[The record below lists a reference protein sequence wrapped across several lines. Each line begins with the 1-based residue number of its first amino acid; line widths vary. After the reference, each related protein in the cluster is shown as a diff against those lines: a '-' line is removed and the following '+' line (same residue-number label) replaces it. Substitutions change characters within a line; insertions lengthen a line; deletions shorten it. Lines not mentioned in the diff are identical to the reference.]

1 MHLSNRQL
9 YYQHLA
15 VPANVPEALEIVKA
29 EGIYL
34 YTDKGEKYVDLV
46 SGVSVS
52 NIGHRHPQVVEA
64 IKKQVDHYM
73 HLMVYGEF
81 IQSPQVQLAGKLAEN
96 LPKSL
101 DAVYLV
107 NSGSEAIEGAMKLAK
122 RSTGRSEII
131 AFKNAYHGG
140 TQGALSI
147 LGNEEM
153 KYAFRPLLPDIRF
166 LNFNNFDELNQ
177 ITEKTAAVVVEAVQ
191 AEAGI
196 ILPEQGY
203 LSAIRKRCSEVGC
216 ELILDDIQMGFGR
229 TGKLFSFENFD
240 FVPDIMCLAKGMG
253 GGMPIGAFVSSKEK
267 MNLLHF
273 NPILGHITTFGGHP
287 VSAAAALAS
296 LEVLTESDLIEQVDA
311 KGKRFYDAL
320 IKHPKV
326 KEIRQIGLML
336 AVELIDEQSAT
347 AIMPVLFTN
356 RLIVDQFLFS
366 RTSFRIA
373 PPLTITLEEVD
384 EIIKTVIISLD
395 QIDK

>member
-240 FVPDIMCLAKGMG
+240 FVPDIMCIAKGMG

-296 LEVLTESDLIEQVDA
+296 LDVLTESDLIEQVDA

>member
-34 YTDKGEKYVDLV
+34 HTHTGDKYVDLV

-52 NIGHRHPQVVEA
+52 NLGHRHPKVVKA
-64 IKKQVDHYM
+64 IKDQVDKYM

-81 IQSPQVQLAGKLAEN
+81 IQSPQVQLAGKLTEN
-96 LPKSL
+96 LPSQL
-101 DAVYLV
+101 DAVFLV

-166 LNFNNFDELNQ
+166 LEFNNFEDLTW
-177 ITEKTAAVVVEAVQ
+177 ITEKTAAVVVESIQ

-196 ILPEQGY
+196 ILPKKGFLKALRQ
-203 LSAIRKRCSEVGC
+203 RCTDKGC

-229 TGKLFSFENFD
+229 TGKLFSFENYD
-240 FVPDIMCLAKGMG
+240 FIPDIITLAKGMG
-253 GGMPIGAFVSSKEK
+253 GGMPIGAFASSKEK
-267 MNLLHF
+267 MNLLQHQ
-273 NPILGHITTFGGHP
+273 PALGHITTFGGHP

-296 LEVLTESDLIEQVDA
+296 LEVLTETDLIEQADA
-311 KGKRFYDAL
+311 KGKRFADAL
-320 IKHPKV
+320 TNHSKV

-336 AVELIDEQSAT
+336 AVELLNVEIAAD
-347 AIMPVLFTN
+347 IMPKLFAN
-356 RLIVDQFLFS
+356 RLIVDQFLFNRS
-366 RTSFRIA
+366 SFRIA
-373 PPLTITLEEVD
+373 PPLTITFDEID
-384 EIIKTVIISLD
+384 EIIETVIKSLD
-395 QIDK
+395 QIEI

>member
-34 YTDKGEKYVDLV
+34 HTDTGEKYIDLV

-52 NIGHRHPQVVEA
+52 NLGHRHPKIVEA
-64 IKKQVDHYM
+64 IKNQVDKYM

-81 IQSPQVQLAGKLAEN
+81 IQSPQVQLAGKLTEN
-96 LPKSL
+96 LPDSL
-101 DAVYLV
+101 DAVFLV

-166 LNFNNFDELNQ
+166 LEFNNFDDLAL
-177 ITEKTAAVVVEAVQ
+177 ITEKTAAIVVESIQ

-196 ILPEQGY
+196 ILPEEGFLQA
-203 LSAIRKRCSEVGC
+203 LRKRCTKVGC

-229 TGKLFSFENFD
+229 TGKLFSFENYD
-240 FVPDIMCLAKGMG
+240 FVPDIITLAKGMG

-267 MNLLHF
+267 MNLLQHQ
-273 NPILGHITTFGGHP
+273 PALGHITTFGGHP
-287 VSAAAALAS
+287 VSSAAALATI
-296 LEVLTESDLIEQVDA
+296 EILTETKLVEEANA
-311 KGKRFYDAL
+311 KGKRFANAL
-320 IKHPKV
+320 LNHPKV
-326 KEIRQIGLML
+326 KEVRQIGLML
-336 AVELIDEQSAT
+336 AVELINDEIAT
-347 AIMPVLFTN
+347 DIMPILFAN
-356 RLIVDQFLFS
+356 HLIVDQFLFNRS
-366 RTSFRIA
+366 SFRIA
-373 PPLTITLEEVD
+373 PPLTITLDEID
-384 EIIKTVIISLD
+384 EIIKTLIRSLD
-395 QIDK
+395 TLGN

>member
-15 VPANVPEALEIVKA
+15 VPANVPEALEINKA

-34 YTDKGEKYVDLV
+34 FTDNGEKYVDLV

-52 NIGHRHPQVVEA
+52 NLGHRHPKVVEA
-64 IKKQVDHYM
+64 IKNQVDKYM

-81 IQSPQVQLAGKLAEN
+81 IQSPQVQLAGKLSAN
-96 LPKSL
+96 LPASL
-101 DAVYLV
+101 DAVFLV

-122 RSTGRSEII
+122 RITGRSEII

-166 LNFNNFDELNQ
+166 LEFNNFDDLSQ
-177 ITEKTAAVVVEAVQ
+177 ITEKTAAVFVEAIQ

-196 ILPEQGY
+196 ILPKEGF
-203 LSAIRKRCSEVGC
+203 LKALRKRCSEVGS

-229 TGKLFSFENFD
+229 TGKLFSFENYD
-240 FVPDIMCLAKGMG
+240 FVPDIITLAKGMG
-253 GGMPIGAFVSSKEK
+253 GGMPIGAFISSKEK
-267 MNLLHF
+267 MNLLHYQ
-273 NPILGHITTFGGHP
+273 PAIGHITTFGGHP

-296 LEVLTESDLIEQVDA
+296 LEVLTESNLIEEANA
-311 KGKRFYDAL
+311 KGKRFKDAL
-320 IKHPKV
+320 IMHPKV
-326 KEIRQIGLML
+326 KDIRQIGLML
-336 AVELIDEQSAT
+336 AVELINKEMAAQ
-347 AIMPVLFTN
+347 IMPILLSN
-356 RLIVDQFLFS
+356 HLIVDQFLFNRS
-366 RTSFRIA
+366 SFRIA
-373 PPLTITLEEVD
+373 PPLTITFDEID
-384 EIIKTVIISLD
+384 EIIEKVKKSLD
-395 QIDK
+395 